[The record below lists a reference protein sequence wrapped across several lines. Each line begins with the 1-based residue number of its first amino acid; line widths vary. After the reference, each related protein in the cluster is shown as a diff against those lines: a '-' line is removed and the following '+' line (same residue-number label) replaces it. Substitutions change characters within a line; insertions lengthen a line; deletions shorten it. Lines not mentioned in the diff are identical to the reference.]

1 MDVQIISVATAVV
14 SSAIAA
20 LGLTLTWYRREGG
33 KEGRKRQGIFITVA
47 VGIVVLTAVGVMLTF
62 ILGTDTRDS
71 IGADY
76 SSSTSGQLTE
86 TQYKGRV
93 GVICSNAHEKARRLV
108 ELRPQESVIG
118 PAVQIEEDELAEI
131 KKLWPPDKLK
141 RTHEDMISVW
151 QRRVS
156 LIESIDRGLPH
167 LSDSELDADIAEVE
181 QLTDQLTTSFKK
193 LDVLECVV

>member
-76 SSSTSGQLTE
+76 SSTSGQLTE

-93 GVICSNAHEKARRLV
+93 GVICSNAHEKARRLL
-108 ELRPQESVIG
+108 ELRAQESVIG

-141 RTHEDMISVW
+141 GLNEDMISVW

-156 LIESIDRGLPH
+156 LIKSIDRGLLH
-167 LSDSELDADIAEVE
+167 LSDSALDAAIAEDE

-193 LDVLECVV
+193 LDVLECVA

>member
-76 SSSTSGQLTE
+76 SSTSGQLTE

-93 GVICSNAHEKARRLV
+93 GVICSNAHEKARRLL
-108 ELRPQESVIG
+108 ELRAQESVIG

-156 LIESIDRGLPH
+156 LIKSIDRGLLH
-167 LSDSELDADIAEVE
+167 LSDSALDAAIAEDE

-193 LDVLECVV
+193 LDVLECVA